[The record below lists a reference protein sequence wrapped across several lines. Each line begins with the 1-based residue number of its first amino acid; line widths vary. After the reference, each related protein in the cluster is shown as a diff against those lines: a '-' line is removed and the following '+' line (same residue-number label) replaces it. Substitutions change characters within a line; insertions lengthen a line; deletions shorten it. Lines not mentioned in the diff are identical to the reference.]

1 MTGNALGM
9 LTGRVAAMGLGFL
22 FWLLAAHVAPSRE
35 IGFAAAVVSAMML
48 CTQFAQLGVG
58 SAFISLSPAHRQ
70 QPGVLLDV
78 ALTLTAIGSVL
89 VGGVFLVVAGA
100 WLPEL
105 GQVSRAPSWT
115 VLFLAMSVLGTVGIV
130 LDQVNVALGRGFQVL
145 TRTAAFGLIT
155 LVPVAVLPLLGVT
168 TNAVLL
174 FSFWVI
180 AGIGALLVG
189 MWQLSATT
197 RPVPGSVAVRQARH
211 RAYGYRYRPRW
222 QPTLARRLLTVGL
235 ANHVLTLCERVP
247 GLVLPVVVMELISAE
262 ANAVWYIVWMSAW
275 VVFTAPISVGIA
287 LFAEATHLPET
298 TARATA
304 TAMRTSLLYAGSA
317 AALLA
322 VLAHPVLLLLG
333 RHYADAGVTPLR
345 ILLIGVLPLAVVSA
359 YYAQCRARGRL
370 REAIAAGGLA
380 GVAGVVVPAAIG
392 VHHGLGGIAAAWV
405 AVQAVVACWAGVR
418 LWVARR

>member
-1 MTGNALGM
+1 MTGNAVGM

-22 FWLLAAHVAPSRE
+22 FWLLAAHVAPTSQV
-35 IGFAAAVVSAMML
+35 GFAAAVVSAMML

-58 SAFISLSPAHRQ
+58 SAFISLSPTHRE
-70 QPGVLLDV
+70 QPGVLIDV

-89 VGGVFLVVAGA
+89 VGAAFLVVART

-105 GQVSRAPSWT
+105 GQVTRAPAWT
-115 VLFLAMSVLGTVGIV
+115 VAFLLMSALGTAGIV

-155 LVPVAVLPLLGVT
+155 LVPIAVLPLLGLT
-168 TNAVLL
+168 ANALLL

-189 MWQLSATT
+189 MWQLWATT
-197 RPVPGSVAVRQARH
+197 RAAPSSVAVGQARH
-211 RAYGYRYRPRW
+211 RAYGYRFRPRW
-222 QPTLARRLLTVGL
+222 QPTLVRRLLTVGL
-235 ANHVLTLCERVP
+235 ANHVLTVCERVP
-247 GLVLPVVVMELISAE
+247 GLVLPVVVTELISAE

-287 LFAEATHLPET
+287 LFAEATNLPET

-304 TAMRTSLLYAGSA
+304 TAMRTSLLYAGA
-317 AALLA
+317 AAAVLA
-322 VLAHPVLLLLG
+322 VLAHPVLGLLG

-345 ILLIGVLPLAVVSA
+345 ILLIGVVPLAVVSA

-370 REAIAAGGLA
+370 GEAIAAGGLG
-380 GVAGVVVPAAIG
+380 GVAGVVVPAAVG
-392 VHHGLGGIAAAWV
+392 VHYGLSGMATAWV
-405 AVQAVVACWAGVR
+405 AVEAAVACWAGVR
-418 LWVARR
+418 LWAARR

>member
-1 MTGNALGM
+1 MTGNAIGM

-22 FWLLAAHVAPSRE
+22 FWLVAAHVAPSSQV
-35 IGFAAAVVSAMML
+35 GFAAAVVSAMML

-58 SAFISLSPAHRQ
+58 SAFIALSPAHRQ

-89 VGGVFLVVAGA
+89 VCGVFLLVAGT

-105 GQVSRAPSWT
+105 GQVTRAPSWT
-115 VLFLAMSVLGTVGIV
+115 VAFLVMSVLGTAGIV

-155 LVPVAVLPLLGVT
+155 LVPVAVLPLLGLRA
-168 TNAVLL
+168 NALLL
-174 FSFWVI
+174 FSFWVV

-189 MWQLSATT
+189 MWQLWATT
-197 RPVPGSVAVRQARH
+197 RPALGSAAAGEHRH
-211 RAYGYRYRPRW
+211 RAYGYRFRPRW
-222 QPTLARRLLTVGL
+222 QPTLVRRLLTVGL

-247 GLVLPVVVMELISAE
+247 GLMLPVVVTELISAE

-287 LFAEATHLPET
+287 LFAEAANLPET

-304 TAMRTSLLYAGSA
+304 TAMRTSLLYAGGA
-317 AALLA
+317 AAVLA
-322 VLAHPVLLLLG
+322 LLAHPVLRLLG
-333 RHYADAGVTPLR
+333 RHYAEAGVTPLR
-345 ILLIGVLPLAVVSA
+345 LLLIGVLPLAVVSA

-370 REAIAAGGLA
+370 GEAIVAGGLG
-380 GVAGVVVPAAIG
+380 GVAGVVVPAVVA
-392 VHHGLGGIAAAWV
+392 VHHGLTGMASAWV

-418 LWVARR
+418 LWTARR